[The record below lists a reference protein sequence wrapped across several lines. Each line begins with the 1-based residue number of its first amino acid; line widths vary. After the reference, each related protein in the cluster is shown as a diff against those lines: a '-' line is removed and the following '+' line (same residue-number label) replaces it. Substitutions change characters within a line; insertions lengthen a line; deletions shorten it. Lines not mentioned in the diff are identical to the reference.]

1 MTKAKKIIDKITSYS
16 SVVIFIAMVLMVT
29 YQVISRYFFKSPS
42 SVTKVLT
49 RYCFVWLI
57 IISATYMFGQREHI
71 YISVIKDKMPATVKM
86 AVSIIIECVTI
97 CFAGL
102 NSFSLI
108 AIPFFI
114 LAGNIMNNG
123 GIATRLVN
131 CAKVIAGR
139 MPGALAQ
146 SNVVANMLFGAIS
159 GSGAAAAA
167 AMGSTIGPLEEKE
180 GYDKNYS
187 VAVNVAS
194 APVGMLIPP
203 SNTMIVY
210 SSIAGSVSIAGL
222 FMAGYI
228 PGLLWGG
235 AVMLLAGIMAKR
247 RGYQAEERVTLKVAL
262 KTFWQAIPSL
272 LLIIIV
278 IGGILGGV
286 FTATEGSAVA
296 VVYAVILSLIYKSF
310 KITDIPKIV
319 LESVKT
325 TGIITFMIGLSSIMS
340 WAMAFT
346 EIPDMV
352 AAAILGLT
360 TNKYLILLLIN
371 ILLLVVGTFMDV
383 TPAILIF
390 TPILLP
396 ICTAF
401 GMSPIHFG
409 ILLCFNLSIG
419 TITPPVGTILFTGC
433 RVGGVTIES
442 VIKYML
448 PYFAVI
454 FIALLLVTYFPA
466 VSLFL
471 PKLLGL
477 L

>member
-1 MTKAKKIIDKITSYS
+1 MS
-16 SVVIFIAMVLMVT
+16 IALQVALVMVT
-29 YQVISRYFFKSPS
+29 ILVI
-42 SVTKVLT
+42 L
-49 RYCFVWLI
+49 LI
-57 IISATYMFGQREHI
+57 IGAPIGVAIGLS
-71 YISVIKDKMPATVKM
+71 S
-86 AVSIIIECVTI
+86 AVSMI
-97 CFAGL
+97 CMIPANVSFATSAQRIFAGS

-210 SSIAGSVSIAGL
+210 SSIAGSVSIAAL

-228 PGLLWGG
+228 PGILWGG
-235 AVMLLAGIMAKR
+235 AVMILA
-247 RGYQAEERVTLKVAL
+247 
-262 KTFWQAIPSL
+262 
-272 LLIIIV
+272 
-278 IGGILGGV
+278 GV
-286 FTATEGSAVA
+286 FTATEGSAIA
-296 VVYAVILSLIYKSF
+296 VVYATVLSLIYKSF
-310 KITDIPKIV
+310 KLKDIPRIV
-319 LESVKT
+319 LESAKT

-346 EIPDMV
+346 EIPDMI
-352 AAAILGLT
+352 ATAILGLT
-360 TNKYLILLLIN
+360 DNKILILLLIN
-371 ILLLVVGTFMDV
+371 VLLLVVGTFMDV

-401 GMSPIHFG
+401 GMSPIQFG

-448 PYFAVI
+448 PYFAII
-454 FIALLLVTYFPA
+454 FVALLLVTYIPA
-466 VSLFL
+466 ISMFL
-471 PKLLGL
+471 PKILGL
-477 L
+477 V